1 VCYSVPYSQ
10 ASKTHGFFTGCS
22 NDDILIFQLPNSVHK
37 LHLVPYG
44 SPTALMKVVGDFLH
58 ADAIKKQIG

>member
-1 VCYSVPYSQ
+1 MD
-10 ASKTHGFFTGCS
+10 FFTGCS

-44 SPTALMKVVGDFLH
+44 SPTALMKVVGDFLR